1 VVAVPLL
8 VLGARVSG
16 LATALFLAHQG
27 FPVHVLERDPPVDGD
42 PDVAVLPPHALR
54 ELAVLGLADA
64 VCAQAWE
71 PVRLTHAD
79 AGTGA
84 LLRVA
89 DLGSAVRTRFGRP
102 YVLVP
107 CAVLRALLVAACAA
121 DEMVTV
127 EYGRTVAAV
136 EDLGDA
142 VLVTDDTG
150 GSYRA
155 EAVVGADGPGSRLR
169 GHLGGGHAVS
179 APYLLHRAPGP
190 APPDGVLRLW
200 SSPSLHV
207 THAGVQGGAGS
218 VSVTVR
224 VDALDEMHRDGV
236 AAVVGRLMA
245 ATAPD
250 VRAAA
255 GEAVGTRPPRVLRHH
270 VPLQRGAR
278 HRMTVVGA
286 AAQPMLPHTAQAV
299 AVDLLDAAALGRA
312 FDHADG
318 RIVPALDEYAH
329 VRANPRAATA
339 VRAHDFAAL
348 CHAEGL
354 VRRLRD
360 RLWRSDAID
369 ATAAVVD
376 ASGWGPVAGGPA
388 GRPRPSDG
396 RWTGPDRPGAAGPPR
411 DPSGPAGPMAG

>member
-1 VVAVPLL
+1 MVAVPLL
-8 VLGARVSG
+8 VLGARFSG

-71 PVRLTHAD
+71 P
-79 AGTGA
+79 AGSRTPTPGPARCCGSPSSGA
-84 LLRVA
+84 PSAR
-89 DLGSAVRTRFGRP
+89 GSAAPTSSSRTPRCAPCSSRP
-102 YVLVP
+102 ARP
-107 CAVLRALLVAACAA
+107 TRWSPSSTAAPSAS
-121 DEMVTV
+121 
-127 EYGRTVAAV
+127 V

-207 THAGVQGGAGS
+207 THAEVPGGAGT

-224 VDALDEMHRDGV
+224 VDALDEMHRDG
-236 AAVVGRLMA
+236 GR
-245 ATAPD
+245 
-250 VRAAA
+250 RRR
-255 GEAVGTRPPRVLRHH
+255 RP
-270 VPLQRGAR
+270 
-278 HRMTVVGA
+278 
-286 AAQPMLPHTAQAV
+286 
-299 AVDLLDAAALGRA
+299 
-312 FDHADG
+312 
-318 RIVPALDEYAH
+318 AH
-329 VRANPRAATA
+329 
-339 VRAHDFAAL
+339 
-348 CHAEGL
+348 
-354 VRRLRD
+354 
-360 RLWRSDAID
+360 
-369 ATAAVVD
+369 
-376 ASGWGPVAGGPA
+376 GGHGA
-388 GRPRPSDG
+388 GRPRGGRRGRRDPPAARAAPPRAAAAGRAPPDDRRGRRGAADAAAHGAGRRGRSPRRGGARARLRPRGRPDRARARRVRPRARGPARRHGRPGRTTSPPSATPRGCCDACATG
-396 RWTGPDRPGAAGPPR
+396 SGAATPSTPRRPSSTPPGGVRSRAGLPVARAVRRPVAGPDRPGAAGPPR
-411 DPSGPAGPMAG
+411 DPPGPAGPMAG

>member
-1 VVAVPLL
+1 
-8 VLGARVSG
+8 
-16 LATALFLAHQG
+16 
-27 FPVHVLERDPPVDGD
+27 
-42 PDVAVLPPHALR
+42 
-54 ELAVLGLADA
+54 
-64 VCAQAWE
+64 
-71 PVRLTHAD
+71 
-79 AGTGA
+79 
-84 LLRVA
+84 
-89 DLGSAVRTRFGRP
+89 
-102 YVLVP
+102 
-107 CAVLRALLVAACAA
+107 
-121 DEMVTV
+121 
-127 EYGRTVAAV
+127 
-136 EDLGDA
+136 
-142 VLVTDDTG
+142 
-150 GSYRA
+150 
-155 EAVVGADGPGSRLR
+155 
-169 GHLGGGHAVS
+169 
-179 APYLLHRAPGP
+179 
-190 APPDGVLRLW
+190 VLRLW

-207 THAGVQGGAGS
+207 THAGVPGGAGS
-218 VSVTVR
+218 VTVTVR

-278 HRMTVVGA
+278 HRMTAVGA

-329 VRANPRAATA
+329 VRADPRAATA

-354 VRRLRD
+354 VRRMRD

-376 ASGWGPVAGGPA
+376 AAGWGPVTGGPA